1 MSDFQLSV
9 GSRVVVTVEGIF
21 KNEVGTV
28 EQIYF
33 DDLSAN
39 VFLDSYGAPEIFSF
53 SYLRPI
59 DDDRLPI
66 PSVEEMVEEA
76 KEILAIDKFEI
87 GGKVEILTGEFTGS
101 VGTVKCINQD
111 KNSVTIILPIS
122 TTYSKTLDFKPDELA
137 VVHTKDSLPISVLK
151 ISELEEVLRL
161 KKDIQTQENFAR
173 MHNEQAKKFKKQLEE
188 FYVKLQDKYGA
199 HSNED

>member
-1 MSDFQLSV
+1 MNDFQLEV

-28 EQIYF
+28 EQIDPY
-33 DDLSAN
+33 DLVAAH
-39 VFLDSYGAPEIFSF
+39 VFLDSYGASEIFSL

-59 DDDRLPI
+59 DDD
-66 PSVEEMVEEA
+66 VEEMVEEA

-87 GGKVEILTGEFTGS
+87 GKKVEILVGKFTGS
-101 VGTVKCINQD
+101 VGTVKSINQD
-111 KNSVTIILPIS
+111 KNSITIVLPIS

-137 VVHTKDSLPISVLK
+137 VVHTKDSLPISALK

-173 MHNEQAKKFKKQLEE
+173 MHNEQAEKYKKQLEE
-188 FYVKLQDKYGA
+188 FYIKLQDKYGA
-199 HSNED
+199 HGNED

>member
-59 DDDRLPI
+59 GDDDGM

-87 GGKVEILTGEFTGS
+87 GDKVEIITGEFTGS

-122 TTYSKTLDFKPDELA
+122 IAYYSKTLDFKPDELA
-137 VVHTKDSLPISVLK
+137 VVHTKANLPISVLK

-173 MHNEQAKKFKKQLEE
+173 MHNEQAEKFKKQLNE
-188 FYVKLQDKYGA
+188 FYDKLQDKYGA
-199 HSNED
+199 HGNED

>member
-39 VFLDSYGAPEIFSF
+39 VFLDSYGVPEIFSF

-59 DDDRLPI
+59 DDDRLP
-66 PSVEEMVEEA
+66 SVEEMEEA
-76 KEILAIDKFEI
+76 
-87 GGKVEILTGEFTGS
+87 
-101 VGTVKCINQD
+101 N
-111 KNSVTIILPIS
+111 
-122 TTYSKTLDFKPDELA
+122 ELA
-137 VVHTKDSLPISVLK
+137 VAHAKDSLPISVLK

-173 MHNEQAKKFKKQLEE
+173 MHNEQAEKFKKQLEE
-188 FYVKLQDKYGA
+188 FYAKLQDKYGA
-199 HSNED
+199 HGNEN

>member
-59 DDDRLPI
+59 DDDCL

-137 VVHTKDSLPISVLK
+137 IVHTKDSLPISVLK

-161 KKDIQTQENFAR
+161 KKDIQTQENFSR

-188 FYVKLQDKYGA
+188 FYAKLQDKYGA
-199 HSNED
+199 HGNED

>member
-1 MSDFQLSV
+1 MNDFQLEV

-28 EQIYF
+28 EQIDPY
-33 DDLSAN
+33 DLIAAH
-39 VFLDSYGAPEIFSF
+39 VFLDSYGTTEIFSLC
-53 SYLRPI
+53 YLRPI
-59 DDDRLPI
+59 DDD
-66 PSVEEMVEEA
+66 VEEMVEEA

-87 GGKVEILTGEFTGS
+87 GDKAEILTGEFTGS
-101 VGTVKCINQD
+101 VGTVKSITQD
-111 KNSVTIILPIS
+111 KNSITIVLPIS
-122 TTYSKTLDFKPDELA
+122 TTYSKTINFKSDELA
-137 VVHTKDSLPISVLK
+137 VVHTRDSLPISALK

-173 MHNEQAKKFKKQLEE
+173 MHNKQAEKFKKQLEE

-199 HSNED
+199 HGNED

>member
-1 MSDFQLSV
+1 MSDFQLEV

-28 EQIYF
+28 EQIYL

-53 SYLRPI
+53 SCLHPI
-59 DDDRLPI
+59 DNNRL

-87 GGKVEILTGEFTGS
+87 GDKVEILTGEFAGS

-111 KNSVTIILPIS
+111 KNSITIILPIS
-122 TTYSKTLDFKPDELA
+122 IAYYSKTLNFNPDELSL
-137 VVHTKDSLPISVLK
+137 VHTKDNLPISVLK

-161 KKDIQTQENFAR
+161 KKDIQNQENFAK
-173 MHNEQAKKFKKQLEE
+173 MHNEQAEKFKKQLNE
-188 FYVKLQDKYGA
+188 FYDKLQDKYGG
-199 HSNED
+199 HGNEN

>member
-39 VFLDSYGAPEIFSF
+39 VFLDSYGVPEIFSF

-59 DDDRLPI
+59 DDDRLP
-66 PSVEEMVEEA
+66 SVEEMEEA

-87 GGKVEILTGEFTGS
+87 GDKVEILTGEFAGS

-111 KNSVTIILPIS
+111 KNSVIIILPIS
-122 TTYSKTLDFKPDELA
+122 TTYSKTINFKPDELA
-137 VVHTKDSLPISVLK
+137 VAHAKDSLPISVLK

-173 MHNEQAKKFKKQLEE
+173 MHNEQAEKFKKQLEE
-188 FYVKLQDKYGA
+188 FYAKLQDKYGA
-199 HSNED
+199 HGNED

>member
-1 MSDFQLSV
+1 MNDFQLEV

-28 EQIYF
+28 EQIDPY
-33 DDLSAN
+33 DLVAAH
-39 VFLDSYGAPEIFSF
+39 VFLDSYGASEIFSL

-59 DDDRLPI
+59 DDD
-66 PSVEEMVEEA
+66 VEEMVEEA

-87 GGKVEILTGEFTGS
+87 GKKVEILVGKFTGS
-101 VGTVKCINQD
+101 VGTVKSINQD
-111 KNSVTIILPIS
+111 KNSITIVLPIS

-137 VVHTKDSLPISVLK
+137 VVHTKDSLPISALK

-173 MHNEQAKKFKKQLEE
+173 MHNEQAEKFKKQLEE
-188 FYVKLQDKYGA
+188 FYIKLQDKYGA
-199 HSNED
+199 HGNED